1 MLPERAGD
9 EAVELLQKMDAVPV
23 SAASPVVAAGD
34 GTTRCHRHAVST
46 S

>member
-1 MLPERAGD
+1 MEF
-9 EAVELLQKMDAVPV
+9 LQKMDAVPV

-34 GTTRCHRHAVST
+34 GTTRCRCHAVST